1 MCNKITQGG
10 YIRGEK
16 VELNKL
22 CDIVKKGRENEAV
35 LHLTSVLTIVSN
47 YVCST
52 RLYRV
57 ALGVAH
63 LLANLV
69 RIDFDLG
76 CSTTRLGQ

>member
-10 YIRGEK
+10 YIRGEN

-52 RLYRV
+52 RFYR
-57 ALGVAH
+57 VAH
-63 LLANLV
+63 LLAKLG
-69 RIDFDLG
+69 RIDFDSG
-76 CSTTRLGQ
+76 CSTTHLGQ